1 LHIIICKNIQ
11 KMHIQITKDFMI
23 GEFYLTPSI
32 YLYANRGLKIYY
44 IGFKWLRFARKLQL
58 RKYKQMTY

>member
-1 LHIIICKNIQ
+1 MHIIICKNIQ

-32 YLYANRGLKIYY
+32 YLYANRSLKIYY

-58 RKYKQMTY
+58 RKYKYRVY